1 LLGLAVGAFG
11 TLIGAGG
18 GFLLVPVLIFL
29 YPDDRPESLTSISL
43 AVVFF
48 NALSGSIAYG
58 RMGRIDYGSGMR
70 FAAAT
75 VPGAIAGAIVTNFL
89 PRRTFDLIFAL
100 ALMVTG
106 ITLLIVGA
114 KEPSPP
120 PLHPVPGRTTRTV
133 VEADGTRHVFSYRPA
148 IGILLSVF
156 VGFASSLLGIGGG
169 IIHVP
174 ALVYLLNFPAHVAT
188 ATSHFILVFMALAGT
203 AVHLASGALAKG
215 LPRALALGAGAV
227 VGAQFGARLSER
239 VQAHWIIRSLGA
251 GLAFVGIRILLL
263 YR

>member
-1 LLGLAVGAFG
+1 
-11 TLIGAGG
+11 
-18 GFLLVPVLIFL
+18 
-29 YPDDRPESLTSISL
+29 
-43 AVVFF
+43 
-48 NALSGSIAYG
+48 
-58 RMGRIDYGSGMR
+58 
-70 FAAAT
+70 
-75 VPGAIAGAIVTNFL
+75 
-89 PRRTFDLIFAL
+89 
-100 ALMVTG
+100 
-106 ITLLIVGA
+106 
-114 KEPSPP
+114 
-120 PLHPVPGRTTRTV
+120 V

-251 GLAFVGIRILLL
+251 GLAFVGIRILLS